1 MTKEEKEKAIEY
13 FKWWKSFNE
22 HNQKAIPKDT
32 IAYKA
37 YQTEIGFYDLAIKA
51 LEQET
56 VSKEVYDHE
65 YFLRKEFEMKLAK
78 LEHEKNEVIDKI
90 RAEIEAKCCI
100 TVGRENEGAITLH
113 DVFKIIDKYIGESD
127 RNVVGSIA
135 EGVQNI
141 VIAEGMTNAEVFTKI
156 YGYQPATD
164 SVVCN
169 KDDWCGNSEP
179 CKYCSCVGDAIGRE
193 EDWWNSPYKRGAA
206 DGKN

>member
-1 MTKEEKEKAIEY
+1 MGMTNGEKLCVDFPNMRYTISEHRVITTIGVAASFDLDWWNAEYHVPIMKIGAYLDGYEKG
-13 FKWWKSFNE
+13 
-22 HNQKAIPKDT
+22 
-32 IAYKA
+32 
-37 YQTEIGFYDLAIKA
+37 TEVL
-51 LEQET
+51 
-56 VSKEVYDHE
+56 
-65 YFLRKEFEMKLAK
+65 
-78 LEHEKNEVIDKI
+78 NKI

-113 DVFKIIDKYIGESD
+113 DVFKIIDKYNGESY